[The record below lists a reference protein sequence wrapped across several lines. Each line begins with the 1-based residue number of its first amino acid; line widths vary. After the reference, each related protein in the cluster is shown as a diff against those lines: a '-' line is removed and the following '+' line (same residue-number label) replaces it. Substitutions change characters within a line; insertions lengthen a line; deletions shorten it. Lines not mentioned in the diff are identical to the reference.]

1 MGESVRRPPLLTTG
15 LEPDKSKRSILLSL
29 GRTTPAT
36 DYLLAQ
42 KLRRLIVA
50 HLSYLWSQH
59 PGMLI
64 VTPTTACAGW
74 RIGGG
79 RNRAGELKLGLS
91 DGDKTIQSMRY
102 VWMANF
108 CGLPSISVPAGY
120 ASPDPKGEGLGVAE
134 KDTVGKVPVGLMAT
148 GEWAGEEALL
158 GFGVEAERL
167 GAEIRER
174 PGSWVDVIEAARKE
188 RAK

>member
-1 MGESVRRPPLLTTG
+1 MGESVRQPPSPFPN
-15 LEPDKSKRSILLSL
+15 EYESHKSIPSILLAL
-29 GRTTPAT
+29 GRTAPAT

-74 RIGGG
+74 RIG
-79 RNRAGELKLGLS
+79 RNRAGELGLGLS

-102 VWMANF
+102 VWMGNF
-108 CGLPSISVPAGY
+108 CGLPSITVPAGY
-120 ASPDPKGEGLGVAE
+120 ASPDAKGEGLDVAE
-134 KDTVGKVPVGLMAT
+134 KNTVGKVPVGLMAT
-148 GEWAGEEALL
+148 GEWAAEEALL
-158 GFGVEAERL
+158 EFGVDSERL

-174 PGSWVDVIEAARKE
+174 PGSWVDVVEAAKKE
-188 RAK
+188 RTK